1 MRVIS
6 ATDLLAEFNEA
17 GVIDAAGV
25 HLARTL
31 GRLCGEPRPEVH
43 LAAALLV
50 TAQTSGSVCV
60 RIDATTAAAFP
71 AQTGEVHLDWP
82 DPDQWRA
89 MLASSPMVTASTEQ
103 TVDVR
108 PLRLAGDLLYLERSW
123 QAESLIDEVL
133 TSRWSQPPEGGD
145 EGHARAVT
153 ERVAQQYFPGRTS
166 PTQREAVVTALT
178 APTSVISGGPGTGKT
193 TTIALLLKA
202 LDELDP
208 SGPPLRVELAA
219 FTGKAAARM
228 QESLDAA
235 TSGFAEAGWRRL
247 RVHPATT
254 LHSLLGSMPHR
265 GFLRGPA
272 SPLTCD
278 VLVID
283 EMSMVSLNLM
293 TVVMSALMPTT
304 RLVLVGDAAQL
315 SSVEAG
321 AVLADLVSAGM
332 TVSARD
338 ERSAVI
344 ELTESH
350 RFTGSISS
358 LAQAVR
364 RGDSGAAVEL
374 LRSGDPALTW
384 YEADPT
390 PAQLRSELREVGTD
404 IVAQAQLVRQAALDG
419 DPGRALD
426 ALDRHRLLCAHRH
439 GRYGSVLWSAAVEE
453 MLREAISGYGMGQW
467 YPGRPLL
474 VTRNV
479 HELGISNGDTGVVV
493 RHDGDSMVGLG
504 TGGGVQLFSP
514 MLLDSV
520 DTLHAMTIHKSQGS
534 EYDAVTIVLPAADSP
549 ILTRELIYTALTR
562 ARSTVR
568 IIGTEASLVTAVN
581 TPARRASGLAERLHL
596 HP

>member
-1 MRVIS
+1 MKVLS
-6 ATDLLAEFNEA
+6 ATDLLLRFNEA

-31 GRLCGEPRPEVH
+31 GRLCGETRPEVH

-50 TAQTSGSVCV
+50 SAQTSGSVCI
-60 RIDATTAAAFP
+60 RIDDSTAAAFP
-71 AQTGEVHLDWP
+71 ALNTDQPLDWP
-82 DPDQWRA
+82 DPGPWRSV
-89 MLASSPMVTASTEQ
+89 LSSSAMVTTGAEA
-103 TVDVR
+103 VDEVR
-108 PLRLAGDLLYLERSW
+108 PLRLVGDLLYLERSW
-123 QAESLIDEVL
+123 QAERLIDEVL
-133 TSRWSQPPEGGD
+133 TSRWLHNTSSHTD
-145 EGHARAVT
+145 DHVRRTT
-153 ERVAQQYFPGRTS
+153 ERVAELYFRGRTS
-166 PTQREAVVTALT
+166 ATQRQAVVTALT
-178 APTSVISGGPGTGKT
+178 AATSVISGGPGTGKT
-193 TTIALLLKA
+193 TTIALLLKT

-208 SGPPLRVELAA
+208 NGPPLRVELAA

-228 QESLDAA
+228 QESLDTATAA
-235 TSGFAEAGWRRL
+235 FADTGWRRL
-247 RVHPATT
+247 RVRPATT

-272 SPLTCD
+272 SPMTCD

-293 TVVMSALMPTT
+293 TAVMSALLPTT

-332 TVSARD
+332 TVSPSD
-338 ERSAVI
+338 ERSAII

-350 RFTGSISS
+350 RFTGAISS

-364 RGDSGAAVEL
+364 SGNARAAVEL
-374 LRSGDPALTW
+374 LRSGDPVLDW
-384 YEADPT
+384 HEMDPSPT
-390 PAQLRSELREVGTD
+390 HLRSELKMVGLD
-404 IVAQAQLVRQAALDG
+404 IVEQARRVRQDALGGDAAG
-419 DPGRALD
+419 AL
-426 ALDRHRLLCAHRH
+426 AMLDRHRLLCAHRH
-439 GRYGSVLWSAAVEE
+439 GRYGSVLWSMAVEE
-453 MLREAISGYGMGQW
+453 MLREEISGYGGGHW

-493 RHDGDSMVGLG
+493 RRDGEAMVGLG
-504 TGGGVQLFSP
+504 TGGGVHLFSP

-520 DTLHAMTIHKSQGS
+520 ETLHAMTIHKSQGS
-534 EYDAVTIVLPAADSP
+534 EYDAVTIVLPPADSP

-568 IIGTEASLVTAVN
+568 IIGTEASVLAAVN
-581 TPARRASGLAERLHL
+581 TPARRASGLADRLHL